1 MLEELD
7 FKGRPVVVTGGGA
20 GIGQETCA
28 VLGELHAAVH
38 VIDRDAEGLRGTA
51 ERLEALGATCE
62 THQLDVSQPDAVLD
76 MTTALA
82 ERLGEIKALINVAG
96 TNDHVSIQDATVER
110 WDNLLRLNLTSV
122 FAMTKGLLPAL
133 TSGSEGRSV
142 VNVSSTFGLIGNPG
156 TPAYCASKA
165 GIMGL
170 TRQLAVDFSVQ
181 GHDIRVNAVC
191 PGPTLSPRRRRYFDE
206 GKQDPGPYER
216 QTLVR
221 RQAEPREI
229 ANVIAFLASDA
240 ASYVDGASI
249 VVDGGQTIHTGTL
262 E

>member
-1 MLEELD
+1 LLQEMD
-7 FKGRPVVVTGGGA
+7 FKEQSVVVTGGGA

-28 VLGELHAAVH
+28 ALAEMNATVH
-38 VIDRDAEGLRGTA
+38 VLDRDAAGLAATA
-51 ERLEALGATCE
+51 QRLEALGASCHTYE
-62 THQLDVSQPDAVLD
+62 GDVSREADVQRMAGAISQDA
-76 MTTALA
+76 
-82 ERLGEIKALINVAG
+82 RQIKALVNVAG
-96 TNDHVSIQDATVER
+96 TNDHVSIQDATLER
-110 WDNLLRLNLTSV
+110 WDNLLRINLTSMFLV
-122 FAMTKGLLPAL
+122 TKELLPL
-133 TSGSEGRSV
+133 LMEGDGTSSI
-142 VNVSSTFGLIGNPG
+142 VNVASTFGIIGNPG

-181 GHDIRVNAVC
+181 GHAIRVNAVC

-206 GKQDPGPYER
+206 GKQDPAPYER
-216 QTLVR
+216 QTLVG